1 MPAQRTS
8 FIAFVYILA
17 ALAALAT
24 TVFFAAAGPM
34 APSPSPQALEKR
46 LSQHV
51 GKVASVEHNT
61 SKPQALE
68 NAASYIEAALAA
80 QGYHVTRQEYAHD
93 GQRVRNLE
101 VSIINTINNKPPERI
116 FIVGAHYDS
125 ARGAP
130 GANDNGSGTA
140 AVLELARMLKGTKV
154 SRGTELKFV
163 FFVNE
168 EPPYFGGEGMGSW
181 QHAKDLRARGQPVAA
196 ALILETI
203 GYYTNGKDSQKYP
216 PGLEKLYPNQGN
228 FIAFVGTLE
237 SSELV
242 RKTLAAF
249 RASSSFPSEGL
260 ASASYVEG
268 VTWSDHSS
276 YNRHGYPAIMI
287 TDTAFLRYPYYHT
300 AQDTPDKLDY
310 QSMARVVEGLAKVI
324 EGMAA
329 PTRM

>member
-1 MPAQRTS
+1 MPAHRTT
-8 FIAFVYILA
+8 FIAFLFILA
-17 ALAALAT
+17 ALAAMA
-24 TVFFAAAGPM
+24 FFATAGPV
-34 APSPSPQALEKR
+34 ASPPPPHALEKR
-46 LSQHV
+46 LVHHV
-51 GKVASVEHNT
+51 RKVASVEHNT

-68 NAASYIEAALAA
+68 DAAGYIEAALAA
-80 QGYHVTRQEYAHD
+80 QGYRVMRQEYTHD

-101 VSIINTINNKPPERI
+101 VSIINTVNNKPPERI
-116 FIVGAHYDS
+116 FIIGAHYDS

-140 AVLELARMLKGTKV
+140 AVLELARMLKGIKL
-154 SRGTELKFV
+154 SQGTELKFV

-181 QHAKDLRARGQPVAA
+181 QHARDLRARGQPVAA

-203 GYYTNGKDSQKYP
+203 GYYTTGKDSQKYP
-216 PGLEKLYPNQGN
+216 PGLENLYPNQGN

-249 RASSSFPSEGL
+249 RASSSFPAEGL

-268 VTWSDHSS
+268 VTWSDHTS
-276 YNRHGYPAIMI
+276 YNQHGYPAIMI

-310 QSMARVVEGLAKVI
+310 RSMARVVDGLAKVI
-324 EGMAA
+324 RGMTA

>member
-1 MPAQRTS
+1 MRPHLT
-8 FIAFVYILA
+8 AFYKTILA
-17 ALAALAT
+17 LCILALFSIAIM
-24 TVFFAAAGPM
+24 AAAS
-34 APSPSPQALEKR
+34 APQALHQR
-46 LSQHV
+46 LAQHV
-51 GKVASVEHNT
+51 RQVASVEHNT
-61 SKPQALE
+61 STPKALE
-68 NAASYIEAALAA
+68 NAAGYIEATLAA
-80 QGYHVTRQEYAHD
+80 MGYEVRRQQYTHE
-93 GQRVRNLE
+93 GQQVRNLE
-101 VSIINTINNKPPERI
+101 VSLINTSKGKPPARI
-116 FIVGAHYDS
+116 FIIGAHYDS

-140 AVLELARMLKGTKV
+140 AVLELARMLKGIRL
-154 SRGTELKFV
+154 SQGTELKFV

-203 GYYTNGKDSQKYP
+203 GYYSQAVGSQRYP
-216 PGLEKLYPNQGN
+216 PGLEKQYPNKGN

-237 SSELV
+237 SSELI

-249 RASSSFPSEGL
+249 KATSPFPAEGL
-260 ASASYVEG
+260 AAPSYVEG
-268 VTWSDHSS
+268 VTWSDHAS
-276 YNRHGYPAIMI
+276 YNRHGYPALMI

-310 QSMARVVEGLAKVI
+310 DSMARVIDGLARVI
-324 EGMAA
+324 EGMVS

>member
-1 MPAQRTS
+1 ML
-8 FIAFVYILA
+8 IAYSKKLFLIATLSSLATA
-17 ALAALAT
+17 ALTIAGVVALPA
-24 TVFFAAAGPM
+24 
-34 APSPSPQALEKR
+34 APSLEQR
-46 LSQHV
+46 LAQHV
-51 GKVASVEHNT
+51 QWVASVEHNT
-61 SKPQALE
+61 SRPKALE
-68 NAASYIEAALAA
+68 DAASYIEVALMRE
-80 QGYHVTRQEYAHD
+80 GYEVKRQQYTFD
-93 GQRVRNLE
+93 GHQVRNLE
-101 VSIINTINNKPPERI
+101 VSIINTSNNKPPGRI
-116 FIVGAHYDS
+116 FIIGAHYDS

-140 AVLELARMLKGTKV
+140 AVLELARMLKRVRLAK
-154 SRGTELKFV
+154 GTELKFV

-203 GYYTNGKDSQKYP
+203 GYYSNHKGSQKYP
-216 PGLEKLYPNQGN
+216 PGLEKLYPSQGN
-228 FIAFVGTLE
+228 FIAFVGTRE

-249 RASSSFPSEGL
+249 KAASSFPAEGL

-268 VTWSDHSS
+268 VTWSDHTS

-300 AQDTPDKLDY
+300 AQDTAEKLDY
-310 QSMARVVEGLAKVI
+310 DSMAQVVGGLAKVI
-324 EGMAA
+324 EGIAGPAQM
-329 PTRM
+329 